1 MKQAKSGRLALLVTA
16 ATTLLV
22 GCLLLGGYVR
32 VAMGNHRGE
41 DFITLGEPVQ
51 RLSVSSYSNGRQ
63 VCANAGPFDNASLE
77 IEYTQLANNKVS
89 VKLCSSVV

>member
-1 MKQAKSGRLALLVTA
+1 
-16 ATTLLV
+16 
-22 GCLLLGGYVR
+22 
-32 VAMGNHRGE
+32 
-41 DFITLGEPVQ
+41 
-51 RLSVSSYSNGRQ
+51 LSVSSYSNGRQ